1 MPRRLALLTATIL
14 LALAAP
20 ASASVY
26 EGPWRIGSLL
36 TRAPDPA
43 GFAPSGEVQALQ
55 APVDSSGEA
64 VPRDGVLTQWRLRS
78 LPTAGDTVLQVL
90 RPDDDE
96 DDDETTFTVMGESE
110 PVHVTSTDITVVD
123 AQLPVKHGDRIAARS
138 VEAVGGASDLGAVAG
153 RPGNPVFTE
162 QPAKTLGQTWTL
174 PASEVSVNEYEL
186 LIQADIE
193 PDADQD
199 GKGDITQ
206 NSADLV
212 LTGSSPAAVG
222 NLEPWSM
229 TYTVRNDGP
238 DAARNVFMK
247 ISGGVVPP
255 TTVPA
260 GMTCANNDAAYPYPS
275 PGPGAF
281 ICTLVKLASGASVS
295 VSPAFITPAIYPPLG
310 GTFATQATVS
320 ALTSDPNT
328 TNNSASLKTIVA
340 SPPPYVPNIPPQAPF
355 AVKPCANIIRGTRD
369 DDVLRGTTFGDRLVG
384 GDGDDLLKGQ
394 GADDCLEGGTGDDVL
409 DGGDGNDRLAG
420 SAGRDRLSGGT
431 GDDKLTG
438 GKGNDRLTG
447 GPGNDTVSPGSGRD
461 VVDAGGGNDTI
472 NSVDGVKE
480 TIDCGAGSD
489 SVRADRRD
497 RLKHCEKV
505 RRR

>member
-1 MPRRLALLTATIL
+1 MPRRLALLTTTIL
-14 LALAAP
+14 LALPAP
-20 ASASVY
+20 GLASVN

-36 TRAPDPA
+36 TLAPDPA
-43 GFAPSGEVQALQ
+43 GFVPSGEVQALQ
-55 APVDSSGEA
+55 GPVDSPGDA
-64 VPRDGVLTQWRLRS
+64 VPRDGVLTQWHLRS

-90 RPDDDE
+90 RPDGE
-96 DDDETTFTVMGESE
+96 EGDDDTTFTVVAESE
-110 PVHVTSTDITVVD
+110 PVHVTSTDITAVD
-123 AQLPVKHGDRIAARS
+123 AQLPVKYGDRIAARS
-138 VEAVGGASDLGAVAG
+138 VQAEGGASDLGAVAD
-153 RPGNPVFTE
+153 RVGNPIYTE
-162 QPAKTLGQTWTL
+162 QPPKTLGQTWT
-174 PASEVSVNEYEL
+174 PPEVSINEHEL

-212 LTGSSPAAVG
+212 LTGSAPAAVG

-229 TYTVRNDGP
+229 TYTVRNDGS
-238 DAARNVFMK
+238 DAARS
-247 ISGGVVPP
+247 ISLTISGGGVVPP
-255 TTVPA
+255 ATAPA
-260 GMTCANNDAAYPYPS
+260 GVGCKDNYVPPVPDAFTCVIAKLV
-275 PGPGAF
+275 PGAS
-281 ICTLVKLASGASVS
+281 ASL
-295 VSPAFITPAIYPPLG
+295 SPSFVTPAIYPPLG
-310 GTFATQATVS
+310 GTFATQATVT
-320 ALTSDPNT
+320 ALTSDPDT
-328 TNNSASLKTIVA
+328 TNNTAALKTVVA
-340 SPPPYVPNIPPQAPF
+340 GPAPYNPYIPPQAPF
-355 AVKPCANIIRGTRD
+355 DVKSCTNIIRGTRD

-384 GDGDDLLKGQ
+384 GDGDDLLKGL
-394 GADDCLEGGTGDDVL
+394 GADDCLEGGTGADVL

-420 SAGRDRLSGGT
+420 SSGRDRLSGGT

-447 GPGNDTVSPGSGRD
+447 GPGNDTISPGSGRD

-489 SVRADRRD
+489 IVRADKRD

-505 RRR
+505 TRR